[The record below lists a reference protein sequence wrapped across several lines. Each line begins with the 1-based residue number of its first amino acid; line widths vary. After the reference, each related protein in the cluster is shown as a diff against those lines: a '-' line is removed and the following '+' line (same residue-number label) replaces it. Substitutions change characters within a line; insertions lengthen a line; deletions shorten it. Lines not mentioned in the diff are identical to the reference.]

1 VALHASSPKFPAT
14 FNSYKV
20 FKKLFTLS
28 SFVYFGQQKLNNFTE
43 INYVKKQISV
53 NTVISINYLIYFSPI
68 TSQCSIFQTNNPM
81 RFNRSSLNLQYHVP
95 TWWPGLLNLF

>member
-1 VALHASSPKFPAT
+1 MRLPPSFQQHLTAIKFL
-14 FNSYKV
+14 
-20 FKKLFTLS
+20 KKLFTLS

-81 RFNRSSLNLQYHVP
+81 RFNRLSLNLQYHVP